1 MGITMLRI
9 LGLPILLIL
18 LGCQPSNHGVSKL
31 KFDSTKIV
39 IFSLDTTTINEEKNV
54 ELSYMKNNGSPI
66 SLTQDEVDLV
76 ELRLGETLNKINED
90 RRIEFEAY
98 KQWFPSDTLT
108 VQKFFLVTLN
118 DYNRQYVPYKSK
130 EGERHVLVNF
140 FCSRERLEFAKSNI
154 IMPSGGGSCYFNVT
168 INLSKGIYQDLSVN
182 API

>member
-1 MGITMLRI
+1 MFRI

-18 LGCQPSNHGVSKL
+18 IGCQPSNHRVSKL

-39 IFSLDTTTINEEKNV
+39 IFSLDTTTINEERNV
-54 ELSYMKNNGSPI
+54 ELSYLKNNGSPI

-98 KQWFPSDTLT
+98 KQRYSSDTLT
-108 VQKFFLVTLN
+108 VQNFFLVNLN

-130 EGERHVLVNF
+130 EGERHVWVNC
-140 FCSRERLEFAKSNI
+140 FCSRTPERLEFVKSNI

-182 API
+182 APM